1 MPYLLYSIII
11 KINNLSK
18 EKIHCSGMKLQK
30 SSTVGKYLNSMT
42 SLTNFN
48 TKFSTKEIQTIPE
61 TKDIE
66 TQIDAIYQEKLLS
79 VISKQILRCM
89 LVKIK

>member
-1 MPYLLYSIII
+1 
-11 KINNLSK
+11 
-18 EKIHCSGMKLQK
+18 MKLQK